1 MSFYDTCTEL
11 MHADLDARMASVTET
26 DVRRALAA
34 HKPTAWDLLAMLS
47 PAASPILEAM
57 AEKGSRLT
65 LQHFGRTIHLF
76 TPLYLSNFCTNH
88 CVYCGFNT
96 KNRIPRSQLTLD
108 QVEAEAKAIS
118 AMGLKNLL
126 ILTGDCRAKAGP
138 DYLHDC
144 VTVLRKYFPSVSIE
158 IYAMEE
164 DEYRALVVDG
174 VDGMTM
180 FQETYDEALYP
191 SLHPK
196 GPKSDF
202 RFRLDAPE
210 RACKA
215 GMRVVNIGALLGLSD
230 WRKDAFL
237 TGMHA
242 AYLMDRYPET
252 DIASSLPRMRPHAG
266 EYQPATVV
274 SDRDLVQVML
284 ALRIFLPR
292 LGITHLHARGP
303 GVPREHPAPGRDPDV
318 RRGVHGRRRPRGQ
331 GRGRRQRGP
340 VRDQRR
346 PQRGRDVRRAPRPRL
361 PARVQGLAPPG
372 RDGEGGRMNAA
383 EQGMAAYLGEERLA
397 FLQTV
402 TVGIAGAGGLGSNC
416 AMHLVRSG
424 FKRFVIAD
432 FDRVEPSNLNRQAFR
447 LDQVGE
453 KKVAALAENMRGVN
467 PGRGGGDAR
476 AAPDPGQ
483 RGRRVCPVRRAGRG
497 VGRPPGQGHADRGV
511 RACGRASGGRIG
523 HGRGRERG
531 RDRHPEG
538 AGEVFTVVGDM
549 ATECGGEN
557 PPFSAPRGRGGRQA
571 GGRGPGPF
579 PG

>member
-1 MSFYDTCTEL
+1 MSFYDICTEL
-11 MHADLDARMASVTET
+11 MHADLDERLASVTEA

-34 HKPTAWDLLAMLS
+34 HKPGPWDLLAMLS
-47 PAASPILEAM
+47 PAASPLLETM

-88 CVYCGFNT
+88 CVYCGFNSG
-96 KNRIPRSQLTLD
+96 NRIPRSQLTLE

-164 DEYRALVVDG
+164 DEYRALVRDG

-180 FQETYDEALYP
+180 FQETYDETLYP
-191 SLHPK
+191 TLHPK

-210 RACKA
+210 RCCKA

-252 DIASSLPRMRPHAG
+252 DIATSLPRMRPHAG

-284 ALRIFLPR
+284 ALRLFLPR
-292 LGITHLHARGP
+292 LGITISTREAPEFRENILP
-303 GVPREHPAPGRDPDV
+303 LGVTRMSA
-318 RRGVHGRRRPRGQ
+318 GVST
-331 GRGRRQRGP
+331 
-340 VRDQRR
+340 
-346 PQRGRDVRRAPRPRL
+346 A
-361 PARVQGLAPPG
+361 
-372 RDGEGGRMNAA
+372 
-383 EQGMAAYLGEERLA
+383 
-397 FLQTV
+397 
-402 TVGIAGAGGLGSNC
+402 VG
-416 AMHLVRSG
+416 
-424 FKRFVIAD
+424 
-432 FDRVEPSNLNRQAFR
+432 
-447 LDQVGE
+447 
-453 KKVAALAENMRGVN
+453 
-467 PGRGGGDAR
+467 
-476 AAPDPGQ
+476 
-483 RGRRVCPVRRAGRG
+483 
-497 VGRPPGQGHADRGV
+497 GHADTDEDNVGQFEISDGRSV
-511 RACGRASGGRIG
+511 DEMCAVLRA
-523 HGRGRERG
+523 HGYQPVFK
-531 RDRHPEG
+531 DWHPLDGMEKG
-538 AGEVFTVVGDM
+538 A
-549 ATECGGEN
+549 A
-557 PPFSAPRGRGGRQA
+557 
-571 GGRGPGPF
+571 
-579 PG
+579 